1 MKQTLLREMFVIAV
15 CKPLSPAAPS
25 PILARCEH
33 IFDNVLRRAD
43 AQLHGCIRGHGIVPQ
58 VFLLRWMRLLFCREF
73 DLDNVVVLWTYIF
86 EDAASVEGQAAD
98 LVPYVMEGSEREGIM
113 AAEAAS
119 KALPLVDYIAV
130 AMIVH
135 LRASLLSLDESGC
148 LECLLRFPHI
158 ESVFMLINGAKR
170 LRAAKLHDMPLDP
183 ILPLSQEQSY
193 NSSLDIRDRT
203 PSKLKE
209 QATTTNSL
217 SFTERTKQFVMSR
230 TGNFRGTGNRGHGSK
245 LDNRIRPSPA
255 SAHSMV
261 EVGIS
266 GSLEEFLGG
275 AKSVSQSVSPS
286 RRPIN
291 NENCM
296 YKATTSTDEI
306 KRLEIQVQALQ
317 DQLLIAEKE
326 KAGLTSAIEQQ
337 GKEMQE
343 RIHRL
348 EQENAAASEK
358 IAQLTAVKS
367 EEFEKHPS
375 QDT

>member
-1 MKQTLLREMFVIAV
+1 L
-15 CKPLSPAAPS
+15 
-25 PILARCEH
+25 
-33 IFDNVLRRAD
+33 
-43 AQLHGCIRGHGIVPQ
+43 
-58 VFLLRWMRLLFCREF
+58 
-73 DLDNVVVLWTYIF
+73 
-86 EDAASVEGQAAD
+86 
-98 LVPYVMEGSEREGIM
+98 
-113 AAEAAS
+113 
-119 KALPLVDYIAV
+119 
-130 AMIVH
+130 
-135 LRASLLSLDESGC
+135 
-148 LECLLRFPHI
+148 
-158 ESVFMLINGAKR
+158 
-170 LRAAKLHDMPLDP
+170 
-183 ILPLSQEQSY
+183 QEQSY
-193 NSSLDIRDRT
+193 NSSLDTRDRT

-209 QATTTNSL
+209 QVTTTNSL

-230 TGNFRGTGNRGHGSK
+230 TGNFRGTGNRGHSSK

-266 GSLEEFLGG
+266 GSIEEFLG
-275 AKSVSQSVSPS
+275 ASKSVSQSVSPK

-291 NENCM
+291 ENCVCE
-296 YKATTSTDEI
+296 ATTSTDEI

-337 GKEMQE
+337 GKEMQQ

-367 EEFEKHPS
+367 EEFEKQPGE
-375 QDT
+375 DT